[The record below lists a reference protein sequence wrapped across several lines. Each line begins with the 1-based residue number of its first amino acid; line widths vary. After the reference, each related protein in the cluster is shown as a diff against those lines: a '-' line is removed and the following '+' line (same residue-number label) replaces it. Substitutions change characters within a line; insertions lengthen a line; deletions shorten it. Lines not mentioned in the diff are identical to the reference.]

1 MEEAVCE
8 VISKLGKTEKSIEEI
23 DGRLEENF
31 SHLFDGDGASRNAVA
46 LKELDE
52 IKKEFASVQK
62 EALEIGRLQKEMIIT
77 FQQGISETLSSL
89 QCLANSN
96 QHSKDSLAECTS
108 RPPQELIGSL
118 VSQSEIAER
127 LIVKL
132 KRSSS

>member
-1 MEEAVCE
+1 MEEAVSE
-8 VISKLGKTEKSIEEI
+8 VISKLGQTEKSIEDI
-23 DGRLEENF
+23 DNRLEEKF
-31 SHLFDGDGASRNAVA
+31 SHILSGEGTSKNAAA

-89 QCLANSN
+89 QCLANPN
-96 QHSKDSLAECTS
+96 HHAKDSQAQSTA

-118 VSQSEIAER
+118 ISQSEVAER
-127 LIVKL
+127 LIEKL
-132 KRSSS
+132 KSPSS